1 MKSIFSLDLAVR
13 NIDLQ
18 SMCLAGLQPVE
29 TPTAESFGGRAHVR
43 GQLDVPS
50 RFAHVSYVF
59 QKSIRLSEK
68 RDTAGPVRAGW
79 SCPFH

>member
-18 SMCLAGLQPVE
+18 SMCLARLQTVE
-29 TPTAESFGGRAHVR
+29 TQQPKPFGAGRTRGTARCSEA
-43 GQLDVPS
+43 